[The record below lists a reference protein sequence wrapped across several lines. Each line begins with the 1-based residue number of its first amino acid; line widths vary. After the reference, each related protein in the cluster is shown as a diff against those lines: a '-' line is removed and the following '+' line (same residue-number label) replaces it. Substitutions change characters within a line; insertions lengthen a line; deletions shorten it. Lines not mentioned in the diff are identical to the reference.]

1 MLIIKAS
8 FEEDLWESGGLSR
21 WQTAC
26 LAYVRLSSIPGS
38 FSQKDLDRARTVQIP
53 AERRAGAETDKE
65 NRGADV
71 VSGRKMV
78 EREGLG
84 IRGHGRLL

>member
-26 LAYVRLSSIPGS
+26 LAYERLSSIPRS

-53 AERRAGAETDKE
+53 AERRAGERAQRQKQTRRTEGLTDKE
-65 NRGADV
+65 NRG
-71 VSGRKMV
+71 
-78 EREGLG
+78 
-84 IRGHGRLL
+84 